1 MEKSFLTEAILSSY
15 RNKLTV
21 TKLSSYDAE
30 LTHSDYDDLA
40 NTLNKLAE
48 ESQDVNEMAK
58 KFDDLT
64 QYKLLHEAF
73 MREKAEL
80 TNKSLSTIKIIIVI
94 YFICFLALLGQL
106 HDFYKHFG
114 S

>member
-1 MEKSFLTEAILSSY
+1 MKKSFLTKTILSSY
-15 RNKLTV
+15 HKELAKTYLSNPSILTQ
-21 TKLSSYDAE
+21 
-30 LTHSDYDDLA
+30 SDYDDLP
-40 NTLNKLAE
+40 NTLNKLVE
-48 ESQDVNEMAK
+48 ECQDVNEMAK

-94 YFICFLALLGQL
+94 YFICSLALFGQL
-106 HDFYKHFG
+106 YDLYKHFG

>member
-1 MEKSFLTEAILSSY
+1 MKKSFLTKTILSSY
-15 RNKLTV
+15 HQGLAKTILSNSSILT
-21 TKLSSYDAE
+21 LF
-30 LTHSDYDDLA
+30 DYDDLA

-94 YFICFLALLGQL
+94 YFICSLVLFGQL
-106 HDFYKHFG
+106 YDFYKHFG

>member
-1 MEKSFLTEAILSSY
+1 MEKSLLTETILSSY
-15 RNKLTV
+15 RNKLTI
-21 TKLSSYDAE
+21 TKLSSYDAK
-30 LTHSDYDDLA
+30 LTHPDYDDLA
-40 NTLNKLAE
+40 NTLNILAD

-80 TNKSLSTIKIIIVI
+80 TNKSLSTIKIIIVV
-94 YFICFLALLGQL
+94 YFICSFALFVQL
-106 HDFYKHFG
+106 SKHFI